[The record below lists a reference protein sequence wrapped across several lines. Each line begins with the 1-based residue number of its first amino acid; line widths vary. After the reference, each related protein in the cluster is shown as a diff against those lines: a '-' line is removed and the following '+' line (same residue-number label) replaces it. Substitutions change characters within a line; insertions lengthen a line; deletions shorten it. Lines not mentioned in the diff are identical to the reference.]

1 MSFLDNKNLD
11 SYEENRIPDIPLS
24 EVFDTVLLFFPEIT
38 QSEVKFLY
46 HGTYNV
52 FEVKQAYIFRFPDKT
67 FRNESGV
74 KLIRKEV
81 KILSS
86 IREFISFSIPEPEYI
101 SFDPDNPFMGYKK
114 IEGLSLSRY
123 FESSLVEELLKI
135 GKEIAKFLSEL
146 HSKEILNKLVGNEI
160 ISGEFS
166 PISYRAYWNNYYE
179 MAEERIFPLLSK
191 QEREWVYMLF
201 SRFLDNKENFRFNPV
216 IIHGDFDTSNI
227 LIDPNGYKVTGVID
241 FEETRM
247 YDPAADFLFFEEGPK
262 FLNQIILNY
271 KGIIDTNF
279 EERQRFLFGRTCLA
293 YIEFGIT
300 HDMKDMVNWGLKR
313 LRMIM
318 NFFNREK
325 I

>member
-1 MSFLDNKNLD
+1 MDNKNLD
-11 SYEENRIPDIPLS
+11 SYEKNRIPDITLS
-24 EVFDTVLLFFPEIT
+24 EVFDAILFFFPEIT
-38 QSEVKFLY
+38 QNEVKFLY

-74 KLIRKEV
+74 KLIRREV
-81 KILSS
+81 KILNS

-101 SFDPDNPFMGYKK
+101 SFDPDNPFIGYKK
-114 IEGLSLSRY
+114 IEGLSLSRC
-123 FESSLVEELLKI
+123 FDSSPIEELLKI

-146 HSKEILNKLVGNEI
+146 HSKEILNKLIDNDI

-166 PISYRAYWNNYYE
+166 PISYRAYWNKYYE
-179 MAEERIFPLLSK
+179 MVEESIFPLLLK
-191 QEREWVYMLF
+191 QEREWVYLLF
-201 SRFLDNKENFRFNPV
+201 SRFLDNKENFSFNPV

-227 LIDPNGYKVTGVID
+227 LIDPNTYKITGVID
-241 FEETRM
+241 FENTRM
-247 YDPAADFLFFEEGPK
+247 DDPAADFLFFEEGSK

-279 EERQRFLFGRTCLA
+279 EERQRFLFGRTFLA
-293 YIEFGIT
+293 YIEFGMT
-300 HDMKDMVNWGLKR
+300 HEMEDMVNWGLNR
-313 LRMIM
+313 LRIIM
-318 NFFNREK
+318 DFFNIEK